1 MRPDGQVIVTNWTNF
16 EKLLCT
22 CIHATQIKIINAT
35 FENPQC
41 EDDKDRLV
49 TTDQQKKE
57 SQVCCLSCLYI
68 SNSYNK
74 CTRGKCF
81 APIFFSTLCSWQ
93 QKNLCVPQTE
103 TVVEHITEI
112 LSSIG
117 QIGLTMLLFLV
128 ILGFAPSKVQGLIQ
142 RCCCCCCCCC
152 CLWALERG
160 VVGARWRWRRPWRCW
175 SCSALA
181 QICPSR
187 CRSGPARRRAA

>member
-1 MRPDGQVIVTNWTNF
+1 MYMYTYNSNKMNG
-16 EKLLCT
+16 
-22 CIHATQIKIINAT
+22 T

-41 EDDKDRLV
+41 EDAEDRLV

-93 QKNLCVPQTE
+93 QKKLCVPQTE

-117 QIGLTMLLFLV
+117 QIGLTMLLFLFRPFKGPGTYTTLLLLLLLFV
-128 ILGFAPSKVQGLIQ
+128 GLGTWWRRSSVTVTATLTVLVLL
-142 RCCCCCCCCC
+142 
-152 CLWALERG
+152 CLGSDMSVTLQIRSCKEESGLER
-160 VVGARWRWRRPWRCW
+160 RK
-175 SCSALA
+175 
-181 QICPSR
+181 
-187 CRSGPARRRAA
+187 